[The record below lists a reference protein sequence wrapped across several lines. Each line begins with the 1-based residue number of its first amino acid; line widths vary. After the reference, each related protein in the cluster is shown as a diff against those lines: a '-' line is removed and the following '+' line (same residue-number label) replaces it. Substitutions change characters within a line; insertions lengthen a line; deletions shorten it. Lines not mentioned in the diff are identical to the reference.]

1 MPSCLLCRP
10 EAADRELG
18 RIEVWQDRL
27 WRVTVSL
34 VAPVLGFGYLEPKRH
49 IPYIT
54 DLSGEEA
61 ETLGAT
67 LARVTSTLRLA
78 TDADLVYVNVFGE
91 RHAHLH
97 FNLAPHRPGDGLT
110 GGPGVIHLNAP
121 PIPRATLGAMAKRI
135 RRELAGYD
143 VGPEQM
149 LSART
154 ATGARPAPDRRAGR
168 R

>member
-10 EAADRELG
+10 EVADRELG
-18 RIEVWQDRL
+18 RTEVWHDRL

-54 DLSGEEA
+54 DLAGEEA
-61 ETLGAT
+61 QTLGPTLAKVTAT
-67 LARVTSTLRLA
+67 LRAA

-97 FNLAPHRPGDGLT
+97 FNLAPHRTGDGLT
-110 GGPGVIHLNAP
+110 GGPGMIRLNAP
-121 PIPRATLGAMAKRI
+121 PIPKAALEATAQRI
-135 RRELAGYD
+135 RRDLA
-143 VGPEQM
+143 
-149 LSART
+149 
-154 ATGARPAPDRRAGR
+154 
-168 R
+168 